1 MKVWVEIVAIDGR
14 RIKTPVREDYE
25 DRRDDDLI
33 CTADVV
39 AEGFTY
45 WARDSYFGV
54 PEHQRAYTRLGRAL
68 HAAGFDGVCSLGCIA
83 HAGDGLYSFTV
94 REGYD
99 EPLPGKVGKND
110 IRASR
115 VRRISQN
122 QR

>member
-25 DRRDDDLI
+25 DCRDDPI

-45 WARDSYFGV
+45 WVQDGYFGV
-54 PEHQRAYTRLGRAL
+54 PEHQRAYTRLGRVL
-68 HAAGFDGVCSLGCIA
+68 HAAGFDGVRSLGCIA

-94 REGYD
+94 WEGYE
-99 EPLPGKVGKND
+99 EPLPA
-110 IRASR
+110 IWA
-115 VRRISQN
+115 RIIYG
-122 QR
+122 RIE

>member
-25 DRRDDDLI
+25 DRRDDDPI

-68 HAAGFDGVCSLGCIA
+68 HAAGFEGVRSLGCIA

-94 REGYD
+94 REGYE

-115 VRRISQN
+115 VRHISQN

>member
-25 DRRDDDLI
+25 DRRDDDPI
-33 CTADVV
+33 FAPHVV

-54 PEHQRAYTRLGRAL
+54 PEHQRPHTRLGRTLSAL
-68 HAAGFDGVCSLGCIA
+68 GLEGVRSLGCIA

-94 REGYD
+94 REGYE
-99 EPLPGKVGKND
+99 EPLPGRWAKMIYG
-110 IRASR
+110 RLE
-115 VRRISQN
+115 
-122 QR
+122 

>member
-1 MKVWVEIVAIDGR
+1 MKIWVEIVAVNGR

-25 DRRDDDLI
+25 DRRDDDPI

-54 PEHQRAYTRLGRAL
+54 PEHQRPHTRLGRTLSAL
-68 HAAGFDGVCSLGCIA
+68 GLEGVRTLGCIA

-94 REGYD
+94 REGYE
-99 EPLPGKVGKND
+99 EPLPARWSKVIYG
-110 IRASR
+110 RLE
-115 VRRISQN
+115 
-122 QR
+122 

>member
-1 MKVWVEIVAIDGR
+1 MKICVEIVAIDDR

-25 DRRDDDLI
+25 DRRDDDSI

-54 PEHQRAYTRLGRAL
+54 PEHLRAYTRLGKAL
-68 HAAGFDGVCSLGCIA
+68 HAAGFEGVRSLGCIA

-94 REGYD
+94 REGYE
-99 EPLPGKVGKND
+99 EPLPARWAKMMYGGLE
-110 IRASR
+110 
-115 VRRISQN
+115 
-122 QR
+122 

>member
-25 DRRDDDLI
+25 DRRDDDPI

-45 WARDSYFGV
+45 WAWDSYFGV
-54 PEHQRAYTRLGRAL
+54 PEHQRAYTRLGKAL
-68 HAAGFDGVCSLGCIA
+68 HAAGFDGVRLLGCIA

-94 REGYD
+94 REGYE
-99 EPLPGKVGKND
+99 EPLPAGGGAKMIYG
-110 IRASR
+110 RLE
-115 VRRISQN
+115 
-122 QR
+122 